1 MRMRKYQ
8 GGGSTPQ
15 GDPETIQ
22 KLIDAAKSGGVD
34 FIELLL
40 KGGFNIPTLLTDPI
54 LSYLRGEGEEAG
66 ESAKRGTDMVRDMI
80 ASGKLQEQ
88 GPIAERVTLRPE
100 RAPDSMEPIGMSEVQ
115 NKLPRVLKTRRAPD
129 PMKPIGVSEELMKML
144 RSQGY

>member
-40 KGGFNIPTLLTDPI
+40 KGGFNIPTQLTDPI

-66 ESAKRGTDMVRDMI
+66 GSAMRGTDMVRDMI